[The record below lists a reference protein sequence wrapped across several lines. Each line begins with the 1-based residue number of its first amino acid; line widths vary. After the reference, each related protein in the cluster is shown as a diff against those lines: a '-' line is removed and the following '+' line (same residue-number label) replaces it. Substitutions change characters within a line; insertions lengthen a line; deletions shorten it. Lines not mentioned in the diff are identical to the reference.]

1 MPTSDN
7 SSSSGQRNQ
16 KATRRIIIEV
26 IIAVVIIGLA
36 ALLCISLKKLVIHRI
51 FKAIE
56 LKPNA
61 KVYKTWLTPPTTIT
75 RAYYLFNITNPID
88 IVTDP
93 KSATIKFTDTPPY
106 VYNIKTRK
114 TNVEWANNN
123 TVVSYAVERLFTRH
137 ETRFN
142 PSSVNDTG
150 VFVNLLRATIRTQF
164 GSKPSSVFYVLGGN
178 NPFHHRN
185 AVEQLEGFTSPLF
198 ETIREKVRG
207 PNTKMSGF
215 IYRQNGSRLY
225 NVSITTG
232 KKISYYI
239 YSKHFLVLF

>member
-1 MPTSDN
+1 MPTSNNN
-7 SSSSGQRNQ
+7 SSSNKRNK
-16 KATRRIIIEV
+16 KATKRIIVEV

-36 ALLCISLKKLVIHRI
+36 TLLCLNLKKLVLNRI

-56 LKPNA
+56 FKPNTKA
-61 KVYKTWLTPPTTIT
+61 YNTWLTPRTTIT
-75 RAYYLFNITNPID
+75 REYHLFNITNPID

-106 VYNIKTRK
+106 VYNLKIIK
-114 TNVEWANNN
+114 TNVEWANGN
-123 TVVSYAVERLFTRH
+123 TEINYSVQRLFTRH
-137 ETRFN
+137 QTRFN

-164 GSKPSSVFYVLGGN
+164 APKPTAAFYTLAGN
-178 NPFHHRN
+178 NPFYHLN
-185 AVEQLEGFTSPLF
+185 AVKQLEGFTSELF
-198 ETIREKVRG
+198 EIVREKMIG

-225 NVSITTG
+225 NVSITAG
-232 KKISYYI
+232 KKFYFERE
-239 YSKHFLVLF
+239 KKD